1 MKKSTIMKQ
10 KRLKKKY
17 DILSKG
23 EVTELLDYNYR
34 LIIMKHFNFNCK
46 NIKCQY
52 DIKQKNIYVF
62 FQVKLIQNIKIV
74 MHYINYC

>member
-34 LIIMKHFNFNCK
+34 LIIMT
-46 NIKCQY
+46 IKKY
-52 DIKQKNIYVF
+52 SFPRGFGVLGVIGRLHD
-62 FQVKLIQNIKIV
+62 
-74 MHYINYC
+74 